1 MKNVDLWQALD
12 ARVARHDIEWHWVK
26 GHAGDPGTSAP
37 TRSPTAASNR
47 AGAVGGIAFD
57 RRLRKFTTGLGGTTL
72 ALRASGAPVRD
83 HEREIAMGTLFRF
96 AVLIGCA
103 TLAGCMTAY
112 YGDSRAS
119 NPKECK
125 GPNTCEVQ
133 VGISCDR
140 LRCKFEL
147 PDPIDVY
154 LDTYPDRKL

>member
-1 MKNVDLWQALD
+1 
-12 ARVARHDIEWHWVK
+12 
-26 GHAGDPGTSAP
+26 
-37 TRSPTAASNR
+37 
-47 AGAVGGIAFD
+47 
-57 RRLRKFTTGLGGTTL
+57 
-72 ALRASGAPVRD
+72 
-83 HEREIAMGTLFRF
+83 MGTLFRF

-154 LDTYPDRKL
+154 LDTYPDRKALISWRLQPPPGIDISFPDTDGIKFEDPNFKCRPELHSRRAGGSARAQYLAFWCEDSADPGKYRYGAKVLIDGILKSIDPFAVNH